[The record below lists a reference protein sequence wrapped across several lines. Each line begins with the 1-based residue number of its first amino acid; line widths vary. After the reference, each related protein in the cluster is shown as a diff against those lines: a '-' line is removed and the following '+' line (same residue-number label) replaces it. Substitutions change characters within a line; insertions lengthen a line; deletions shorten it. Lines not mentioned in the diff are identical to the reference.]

1 MDLIGISMS
10 LLTHQ
15 EFLRDSCGCISNERM
30 VSFGRIT
37 SAFGKKNKDL
47 AKIIQLVPSLVKE
60 NVCMPFS
67 FKCEFVEMDQRRPS
81 WQP

>member
-37 SAFGKKNKDL
+37 SAFGKK
-47 AKIIQLVPSLVKE
+47 KIWLKSNNWCLSLVKE
-60 NVCMPFS
+60 NVCMTF
-67 FKCEFVEMDQRRPS
+67 FM
-81 WQP
+81 